1 MEVGMTEDGQTTRQ
15 YDVTRDP
22 FIRRDISRRVSLKLI
37 IPDYTSQHNKDI
49 KLRIYV
55 TRIYNEECC
64 SEIVRCQLF
73 VFFNAKAKD
82 NISANLNCN
91 LYFALKP
98 SNISLLVLSEQD
110 RNSFKTWAVSKP
122 SLWNMGMRWPR
133 LALFRN
139 DATSVVSQDERMCM
153 CESLSHRLEDVW
165 YGFTGCVLDIVSG
178 SW

>member
-1 MEVGMTEDGQTTRQ
+1 MLMEVGMTEDGQTTRQ

-73 VFFNAKAKD
+73 VFLNAKVK
-82 NISANLNCN
+82 
-91 LYFALKP
+91 
-98 SNISLLVLSEQD
+98 
-110 RNSFKTWAVSKP
+110 KTYQ
-122 SLWNMGMRWPR
+122 R
-133 LALFRN
+133 
-139 DATSVVSQDERMCM
+139 T
-153 CESLSHRLEDVW
+153 
-165 YGFTGCVLDIVSG
+165 
-178 SW
+178 